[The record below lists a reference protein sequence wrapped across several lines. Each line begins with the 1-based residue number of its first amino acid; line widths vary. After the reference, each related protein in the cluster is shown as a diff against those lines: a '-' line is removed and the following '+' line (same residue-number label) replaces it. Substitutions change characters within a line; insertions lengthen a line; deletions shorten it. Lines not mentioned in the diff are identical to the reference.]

1 MLVDQET
8 LPHQM
13 SRVQIQSR
21 VTEEADEAVEKDEA
35 VDQSDRAEEHQR
47 HNPLL
52 HFYINLI
59 PFNEQ

>member
-35 VDQSDRAEEHQR
+35 VDQSDRAEEHKR
-47 HNPLL
+47 HDPLL
-52 HFYINLI
+52 HFQLHLLS
-59 PFNEQ
+59 FTK